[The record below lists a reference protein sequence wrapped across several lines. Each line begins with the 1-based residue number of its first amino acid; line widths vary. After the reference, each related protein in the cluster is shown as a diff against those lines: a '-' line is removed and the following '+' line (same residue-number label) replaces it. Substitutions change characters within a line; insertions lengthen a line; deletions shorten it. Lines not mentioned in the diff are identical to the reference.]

1 MLILG
6 IHKDESNNTIGNYI
20 VEGTKPSTKDK
31 VINVETQYYENPGHH
46 DLKDGNMPYNS
57 TKAII
62 PDNHVKLWE
71 NSVKIDS
78 DPKIDGQLKI
88 KMGRSFIIGFKM
100 MVMAIS
106 IGMVRQKVLRLQER
120 NEISR
125 FLMSLLT

>member
-78 DPKIDGQLKI
+78 DPKNSEPYRVCRRPLFLRECPDEKSKI
-88 KMGRSFIIGFKM
+88 HP
-100 MVMAIS
+100 
-106 IGMVRQKVLRLQER
+106 
-120 NEISR
+120 
-125 FLMSLLT
+125 